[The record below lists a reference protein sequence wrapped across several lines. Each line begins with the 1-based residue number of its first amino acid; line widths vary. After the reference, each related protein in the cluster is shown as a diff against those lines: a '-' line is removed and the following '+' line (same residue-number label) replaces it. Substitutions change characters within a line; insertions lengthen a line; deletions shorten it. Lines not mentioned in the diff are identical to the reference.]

1 MSPVF
6 FQNVHAM
13 NPNLVALDT
22 TDQETTLSPPNRW
35 SFAAAETVT
44 PVVLAEAEALA
55 QEYVLLFSKEP
66 QGPSSLVAL
75 LGLAGRNAYVDA
87 AGQWQARTIPAR
99 LRLYPFML
107 AAGQTPSQYV
117 VARDADAP
125 HFQGEAG
132 QPLFDGQGQPTPLVQ
147 QVTAAL
153 IEQQRSQ
160 LEAQALTQQ
169 LEVAG
174 LIDERRIDVQLKDG
188 TWRSYAGFKAVVEE
202 RLAALDEATRT
213 ELQQSGALK
222 LLELHR
228 KSLAH
233 FGRLIA

>member
-1 MSPVF
+1 MYSHVVPLSSDDHETTFAPATKWDFSARQTAVS
-6 FQNVHAM
+6 
-13 NPNLVALDT
+13 VAL
-22 TDQETTLSPPNRW
+22 L
-35 SFAAAETVT
+35 
-44 PVVLAEAEALA
+44 EAEALA
-55 QEYVLLFSKEP
+55 HEYVLVFSKEP
-66 QGPSSLVAL
+66 QGPSSLIAL
-75 LGLAGRNAYVDA
+75 LGVAGRNAYVDA

-107 AAGQTPSQYV
+107 AAGQTPGQYV
-117 VARDADAP
+117 VVRDADAP